1 MNNLAETVIKL
12 LINTQ
17 IDKNNRSA
25 VMELRNFVLARILDV
40 NAEIAFDFNED
51 PIKNKDQ
58 AINCLAGE
66 ISKDAEFEK
75 GIKLILQKHL
85 IQDPQKNTL
94 QINAP
99 FANNQSISSQG
110 NVVIANE
117 SSVQV
122 GGIFANK
129 IEAENVVSG
138 LQAKNSTFTSEELLN
153 ISKGLLTNRISADEI
168 RGKNI
173 VSGIQLLNSEP
184 KNVEELLGEVKKLR
198 EQIILLENQEGI
210 NKSQVVENLN
220 KAESEL
226 SQNNPSGPKVLDSLE
241 KTAKVLTVG
250 ADIAQAAGNLGS
262 QIFKLAT
269 IASVLWKLATTLLP
283 L

>member
-58 AINCLAGE
+58 AIKCLAGE

-117 SSVQV
+117 SSVRV

-153 ISKGLLTNRISADEI
+153 ISKGVLTNRISADEI

-173 VSGIQLLNSEP
+173 VSGIQLLNTEP

-226 SQNNPSGPKVLDSLE
+226 SQNNPSGSKVLDSLE